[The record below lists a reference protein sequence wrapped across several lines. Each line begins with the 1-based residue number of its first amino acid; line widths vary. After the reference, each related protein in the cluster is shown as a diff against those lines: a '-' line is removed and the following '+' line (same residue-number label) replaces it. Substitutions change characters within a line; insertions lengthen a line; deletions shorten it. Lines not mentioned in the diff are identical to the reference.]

1 MSRFVTTLAKKKNEG
16 GQTANHCT
24 FTEEAKRSTKTKQNK
39 TIKVLG
45 KILKMAARFKGKH
58 RCGGGGE
65 GGGA

>member
-1 MSRFVTTLAKKKNEG
+1 MR
-16 GQTANHCT
+16 
-24 FTEEAKRSTKTKQNK
+24 EAKQQITAHLLKRLRGQPKQKTKQK
-39 TIKVLG
+39 TVLG